1 MSESPGEDQPAA
13 DDDRNVNEEV
23 LVLYWVMKHILVGP
37 LIKVLFKPWVE
48 GEEHVPEQGG
58 AIFASNHLS
67 FSDSIFLPLVVDR
80 RMTFPAKMEYF
91 TGTGVKGWLT
101 KTFFKGVGQIPIDRS
116 GGEASMA
123 ALNSGLKVL
132 NRGELFGIY
141 PEGTRS
147 PDGKLYKGK
156 TGVARMALEAKV
168 PVIPVAMINTE
179 KAQPTGQV
187 IPNIERGQVGV
198 RFGKPL
204 DFSRYEGMEDDR
216 TVLRSITDEIMYELM
231 QLSGQEYV
239 DVYAAT
245 VKERIAARAK
255 AAVEGTR
262 VAVDRAVEQTR
273 VQAEQVRH
281 QIEERVET
289 ARTQIEGQFETART
303 QIEGQIETAR
313 TQIEQVGEQL
323 RSRQARDEPA
333 EGEEPADGIRL
344 GTPAEGE
351 EEAPEEAAG
360 EGAGEHQ

>member
-1 MSESPGEDQPAA
+1 M
-13 DDDRNVNEEV
+13 
-23 LVLYWVMKHILVGP
+23 LYWVLKHILVGP
-37 LIKVLFKPWVE
+37 VIKVLFKPWVE
-48 GEEHVPEQGG
+48 GEDNVPERGG

-116 GGEASMA
+116 GGEASLA
-123 ALNSGLKVL
+123 ALNTGLKVL
-132 NRGELFGIY
+132 KRGELFGIY

-187 IPNIERGQVGV
+187 IPNIERGQVGI

-231 QLSGQEYV
+231 KLSGQEYV

-245 VKERIAARAK
+245 VKERISARAK
-255 AAVEGTR
+255 AAVEGAR
-262 VAVDRAVEQTR
+262 VVVDKAVDQTKVTAEQVR

-281 QIEERVET
+281 QVEERAATAKSQIEE
-289 ARTQIEGQFETART
+289 
-303 QIEGQIETAR
+303 QIETAK
-313 TQIEQVGEQL
+313 TQIEQVSEQIRTRQGKDEGAEEIAEEAATDQGE
-323 RSRQARDEPA
+323 AAA
-333 EGEEPADGIRL
+333 EVADGIPDE
-344 GTPAEGE
+344 GGE
-351 EEAPEEAAG
+351 ELTEVTGDDPGQESEPE
-360 EGAGEHQ
+360 HR

>member
-1 MSESPGEDQPAA
+1 M
-13 DDDRNVNEEV
+13 
-23 LVLYWVMKHILVGP
+23 LYWLMKHILVGP
-37 LIKVLFKPWVE
+37 LVKVLFKPWVE
-48 GEEHVPEQGG
+48 GAEHVPESGG

-91 TGTGVKGWLT
+91 TGTGVKGWAT
-101 KTFFKGVGQIPIDRS
+101 RTFFKGVGQIPIDRS
-116 GGEASMA
+116 GGQASMT
-123 ALNSGLKVL
+123 ALNSGLRVL
-132 NRGELFGIY
+132 RRGELFGIY

-156 TGVARMALEAKV
+156 TGVARMALEAGV

-187 IPNIERGQVGV
+187 IPNIQRGQVGV
-198 RFGKPL
+198 RFGRPL

-239 DVYAAT
+239 DDYAAS
-245 VKERIAARAK
+245 VKERIAARAR

-273 VQAEQVRH
+273 MTAEQVR
-281 QIEERVET
+281 QQVEERAATARTQLEEQLET
-289 ARTQIEGQFETART
+289 AKTQIEGQLESAK
-303 QIEGQIETAR
+303 

-323 RSRQARDEPA
+323 RRQGKADE
-333 EGEEPADGIRL
+333 
-344 GTPAEGE
+344 
-351 EEAPEEAAG
+351 EEAAG
-360 EGAGEHQ
+360 EEAAAADAADGEETKADPTSAAGPTPDASPVPEVSPTPEAGDGIRQESDEQHR

>member
-1 MSESPGEDQPAA
+1 M
-13 DDDRNVNEEV
+13 
-23 LVLYWVMKHILVGP
+23 LYWFMKQVLVGP
-37 LIKVLFKPWVE
+37 IVKFLFKPWVE
-48 GEEHVPEQGG
+48 GAEHVPEQGG

-91 TGTGVKGWLT
+91 TGTGLKGWLT

-116 GGEASMA
+116 GGQASMA

-132 NRGELFGIY
+132 GEGELFGIY

-168 PVIPVAMINTE
+168 PVIPVAMINTD

-187 IPNIERGQVGV
+187 IPNVRRGQVGI
-198 RFGKPL
+198 RFGTPL

-239 DVYAAT
+239 DDYAAS
-245 VKERIAARAK
+245 VKERLGARTR
-255 AAVEGTR
+255 AAVEGAR
-262 VAVDRAVEQTR
+262 VAVDKTVEQAR
-273 VQAEQVRH
+273 VQVEQVR
-281 QIEERVET
+281 QQV
-289 ARTQIEGQFETART
+289 
-303 QIEGQIETAR
+303 
-313 TQIEQVGEQL
+313 EQVGENVRTQVEQVGENL
-323 RSRQARDEPA
+323 KSRSEKSREDDTEDI
-333 EGEEPADGIRL
+333 EG
-344 GTPAEGE
+344 GTDD
-351 EEAPEEAAG
+351 EAPEEPSR
-360 EGAGEHQ
+360 HQ

>member
-1 MSESPGEDQPAA
+1 M
-13 DDDRNVNEEV
+13 
-23 LVLYWVMKHILVGP
+23 LYWLMKHVLIGP
-37 LIKVLFKPWVE
+37 VVKTLFKPWVE
-48 GEEHVPEQGG
+48 GVEHVPESGG

-80 RMTFPAKMEYF
+80 RMTFPAKNEYF

-101 KTFFKGVGQIPIDRS
+101 KNFFKGLGQIPIDRS
-116 GGEASMA
+116 GGSASMA
-123 ALNSGLKVL
+123 ALNSGLRVL

-156 TGVARMALEAKV
+156 TGVARLALEARV

-198 RFGKPL
+198 RFGRPL

-239 DVYAAT
+239 DDYAAS

-255 AAVEGTR
+255 AAVEGAR
-262 VAVDRAVEQTR
+262 VAVDKAVDQTR
-273 VQAEQVRH
+273 VTAEQVRL
-281 QIEERVET
+281 QVEERAAT

-303 QIEGQIETAR
+303 QL
-313 TQIEQVGEQL
+313 EQVGEQL
-323 RSRQARDEPA
+323 RSRQGRAEDADAGEDTDEDTNAVDSADEAEEARAPEDTGA
-333 EGEEPADGIRL
+333 E
-344 GTPAEGE
+344 GTPAAASGDDEASLGIPEDGE
-351 EEAPEEAAG
+351 QQ
-360 EGAGEHQ
+360 HR

>member
-1 MSESPGEDQPAA
+1 MALWC
-13 DDDRNVNEEV
+13 DRDANKEV
-23 LVLYWVMKHILVGP
+23 LVLYWLMKNVLIGP
-37 LIKVLFKPWVE
+37 VVRTLFKPWVE
-48 GEEHVPEQGG
+48 GEEHVPEHGA

-91 TGTGVKGWLT
+91 TGTGIKGWMT
-101 KTFFKGVGQIPIDRS
+101 KTFLTGLGQIPIDRS
-116 GGEASMA
+116 GGSASMA
-123 ALNSGLKVL
+123 ALNSGLRVL

-204 DFSRYEGMEDDR
+204 DFSRYDGMEDDR

-239 DVYAAT
+239 DDYAAS

-255 AAVEGTR
+255 AAVEGART
-262 VAVDRAVEQTR
+262 AVDKAVDQTK
-273 VQAEQVRH
+273 VTAEQVRL
-281 QIEERVET
+281 QVEERAAT
-289 ARTQIEGQFETART
+289 ARTQIEGQL
-303 QIEGQIETAR
+303 ETAR

-323 RSRQARDEPA
+323 RSRQ
-333 EGEEPADGIRL
+333 GKG
-344 GTPAEGE
+344 
-351 EEAPEEAAG
+351 EEAADDEVAAEETTADATTDEVTATPEASDG
-360 EGAGEHQ
+360 IQQDGDEQHR

>member
-1 MSESPGEDQPAA
+1 M
-13 DDDRNVNEEV
+13 
-23 LVLYWVMKHILVGP
+23 LYWLMKHILLGP
-37 LIKVLFKPWVE
+37 VLKVLFKPWVE
-48 GEEHVPEQGG
+48 GAEHVPETGG

-67 FSDSIFLPLVVDR
+67 FSDSVFLPLVVDR

-91 TGTGVKGWLT
+91 TGTGVKGWAT

-132 NRGELFGIY
+132 KRGELFGIY

-168 PVIPVAMINTE
+168 PVIPVAMINTD

-187 IPNIERGQVGV
+187 VPNIERGQVGI

-239 DVYAAT
+239 DVYAAS
-245 VKERIAARAK
+245 VKDRIAAGAK
-255 AAVEGTR
+255 AAVEGAR
-262 VAVDRAVEQTR
+262 VAVNKAVDQTK
-273 VQAEQVRH
+273 VTAEQVRH
-281 QIEERVET
+281 QVEERIETTKTQFEASVET
-289 ARTQIEGQFETART
+289 ARTQIEGQFETAK
-303 QIEGQIETAR
+303 
-313 TQIEQVGEQL
+313 TQIEQVSEQIKA
-323 RSRQARDEPA
+323 RQAKSDEESEA
-333 EGEEPADGIRL
+333 EEGPEL
-344 GTPAEGE
+344 G
-351 EEAPEEAAG
+351 EAAG
-360 EGAGEHQ
+360 NDELTEPDEQTADLEVADPAGEAVDAADEATQATSDEHR